1 MHVYTDRRSLHYQH
15 RVEYPFQIVRFDVND
30 KFGVQKHQSFIVR
43 NCFIFIYKY
52 QCLNV
57 HQLPGYYTLS
67 CHNVTYLQ
75 WKQTYMLDYL
85 NIGINNGNHIKHAFG
100 QNRRIIKRRYNS
112 LESTKRKSMIKF
124 YDILYVP

>member
-1 MHVYTDRRSLHYQH
+1 MHAYTDIRSLHYQDK
-15 RVEYPFQIVRFDVND
+15 VEYSFQIVRFNVND
-30 KFGVQKHQSFIVR
+30 EFGEQNHQTFIVR
-43 NCFIFIYKY
+43 NCFISIYTY

-85 NIGINNGNHIKHAFG
+85 NIGINNG
-100 QNRRIIKRRYNS
+100 
-112 LESTKRKSMIKF
+112 ESHKAC
-124 YDILYVP
+124 L